1 MAAGA
6 FMERSIFRYILKH
19 TRKKQIF
26 LLLLTAA
33 SMPFIYVSLEVPKMI
48 INGAIGGADVPEQLL
63 GFPINQIS
71 YLFVLSG
78 LFLLLVVFNGAMKY
92 ILNVYRGVLGERM
105 LRRFRYELYSRILR
119 FPLPYFKQVSQAEI
133 IPMITTETEPLGG
146 FIGEAFALPAFQG
159 GLLIT
164 YLWFIVNQDWLLGL
178 MAIAFYPPQMWLIP
192 KLQRKV
198 NALAKQRV
206 MNVRVLSDRV
216 GESIAGIQEIH
227 AHGTGRYERA
237 RLSDRLGKIFSIRY
251 DLFRRKFFIKFLNNF
266 IAQLTPFFFYSVGG
280 YFVIKGNLSLGG
292 LVAVLSAYKDIASP
306 WKELL
311 KYYQTKEDIRV
322 KYQQIIEQFDPQML
336 LSRELAEGQSQELLQ
351 FRRQLV
357 ATNLSFSEDNYLKSV
372 DGASFD
378 LDLTR
383 HTAIV
388 GMAGSGKVEMAQMMA
403 GLLSPSGGRIRID
416 EQALEVLPEAA
427 TGRVLTY
434 IDANAHIFTGSVFDN
449 LVYGLKFEPVSD
461 EQYASDP
468 KASSHQLE
476 AQLSGN
482 SPDNP
487 ETNWVDLQ
495 QAGVTDQTALDQKI
509 LELLPVTEL
518 GLEIYQIGL
527 DSRIDPGKQPELA
540 EQVLV
545 TRNSLSDQLAED
557 QYSQLVES
565 FDTDSYNTNLT
576 VAENLVF
583 GHPRNRCIDMQQ
595 PQSNALIMQA
605 LEQTQLQDDFL
616 RIGYKLAGIMLDLF
630 QDVAPDSEL
639 FSQFSFIEAEELPLF
654 SSIIKRNKLDELHE
668 IKAEDRLLLLS
679 LPFKLVVARH
689 RLGLIDEDMQNRL
702 LDARAKLQQLVQA
715 DSTADIAIYDAGECN
730 AALTIRD
737 NILFGRLAYGQANA
751 RKMVDE
757 LMAETIRNLGLRNE
771 IIEAGL
777 HYHVGTAGARLSN
790 GTRQKLALT
799 RCLLKKPDLLI
810 INNAI
815 ASLDSAAERR
825 VLRNLRQLRAETG
838 LVWVLERPQL
848 ATEFD
853 HLLVVDGGKVVE
865 QGTPKDLQ
873 QRGGSFSMML
883 ENQ

>member
-1 MAAGA
+1 
-6 FMERSIFRYILKH
+6 MERSIFRYILKH

-33 SMPFIYVSLEVPKMI
+33 SMPFIYVSLEIPKMI

-63 GFPINQIS
+63 GYPINQIS

-164 YLWFIVNQDWLLGL
+164 YLWFIINQDWLLGL

-227 AHGTGRYERA
+227 SHGTGRFERA
-237 RLSDRLGKIFSIRY
+237 RLADRLGRIFTIRY
-251 DLFRRKFFIKFLNNF
+251 DLYRRKFFIKFLNNF

-322 KYQQIIEQFDPQML
+322 KYQQIIEQFDPSRL
-336 LSRELAEGQSQELLQ
+336 LNRELAEGEPQALPR
-351 FRRQLV
+351 FRHQLV
-357 ATNLSFSEDNYLKSV
+357 ATNLSFSEDNYLKPV

-378 LDLTR
+378 LNLAL

-388 GMAGSGKVEMAQMMA
+388 GLAGSGKVEISQLMAR
-403 GLLSPSGGRIRID
+403 LLRPTGGRIRVD
-416 EQALEVLPEAA
+416 KQALEALPEAA
-427 TGRVLTY
+427 TGHVLSY
-434 IDANAHIFTGSVFDN
+434 VDADAHIFTGSIFDN
-449 LVYGLKFEPVSD
+449 LVYGLKFQPVGD
-461 EQYASDP
+461 ELGEDKVDP
-468 KASSHQLE
+468 EIPNRLEE
-476 AQLSGN
+476 AQMSGN
-482 SPDNP
+482 SSDNP
-487 ETNWVDLQ
+487 DVDWIDLA
-495 QAGVTDQTALDQKI
+495 QAGVDDHAALLQKI
-509 LELLPVTEL
+509 LDLLPVTEL
-518 GLEIYQIGL
+518 GFEIYQIGL
-527 DSRIDPGKQPELA
+527 DSRIHSGQQPELA
-540 EQVLV
+540 SQVLEA
-545 TRNSLSDQLAED
+545 RKALRGQLSEEKYQH
-557 QYSQLVES
+557 LVES
-565 FDTDSYNTNLT
+565 FDSARYNTNLS

-583 GHPRNRCIDMQQ
+583 GHPCGKGCIDMEQM
-595 PQSNALIMQA
+595 PSNRLVMQA
-605 LEQTQLQDDFL
+605 LEQAQLLDDFL
-616 RIGYKLAGIMLDLF
+616 TIGYRLAEIMLDLF
-630 QDVAPDSEL
+630 QDVAPESEL
-639 FSQFSFIEAEELPLF
+639 FSRFSFINAEDLPLF
-654 SSIIKRNKLDELHE
+654 SSIIKRNQVDTAHE
-668 IKAEDRLLLLS
+668 IDKEDRQMLLS

-702 LDARAKLQQLVQA
+702 LDARAILQQLVNSDVNA
-715 DSTADIAIYDAGECN
+715 EITIYDAREFN
-730 AALTIRD
+730 SALTIRD

-751 RKMVDE
+751 RKLVDE
-757 LMAETIRNLGLRNE
+757 LMSDTIRTMSLRTR
-771 IIEAGL
+771 IIEVGL
-777 HYHVGTAGARLSN
+777 DYHVGTFGARLSN
-790 GTRQKLALT
+790 GARQKLALT
-799 RCLLKKPDLLI
+799 RCLLKNPDLLI

-815 ASLDSAAERR
+815 DSLDSAAERR
-825 VLRNLRQLRAETG
+825 VLRNLRKYRSGTS
-838 LVWVLERPQL
+838 LVWVLDRPEL
-848 ATEFD
+848 AMEFTQ
-853 HLLVVDGGKVVE
+853 LLVVEGGKVVE
-865 QGTPKDLQ
+865 QGTPTALQ
-873 QRGGSFSMML
+873 QRGGSFGAML
-883 ENQ
+883 DNQ